1 VATNTES
8 SRVQPTR
15 CVFGPTRR
23 WARLNLRI
31 TIENP
36 EDLQRATGI
45 ESAPPAW
52 EAEFSIL
59 YFQHYKIAQKKCA
72 CMRLH
77 TVHALPDLR
86 VAAGRLRDGVS
97 LSFAAPMA
105 RGPVC
110 SYLFLVAC
118 HSDSTDGGRSCEF
131 LSKLTSCQISSSDSM
146 LPHAGMPVFLMPC
159 LMVQKSCDSV

>member
-1 VATNTES
+1 VFE
-8 SRVQPTR
+8 PTR
-15 CVFGPTRR
+15 Q

-59 YFQHYKIAQKKCA
+59 YFQHYKIAQKNVRA
-72 CMRLH
+72 CVCIP
-77 TVHALPDLR
+77 VHALPDLR

-105 RGPVC
+105 RGPVVLTC
-110 SYLFLVAC
+110 SWLPAIRIQPTEE
-118 HSDSTDGGRSCEF
+118 DPA
-131 LSKLTSCQISSSDSM
+131 SS
-146 LPHAGMPVFLMPC
+146 
-159 LMVQKSCDSV
+159 